1 MRKWSLVV
9 KVEVG
14 WQQFLTS
21 ARSSG
26 GRDED
31 EKDKGLVG

>member
-14 WQQFLTS
+14 WQHFLTS

-31 EKDKGLVG
+31 EKDKGLG